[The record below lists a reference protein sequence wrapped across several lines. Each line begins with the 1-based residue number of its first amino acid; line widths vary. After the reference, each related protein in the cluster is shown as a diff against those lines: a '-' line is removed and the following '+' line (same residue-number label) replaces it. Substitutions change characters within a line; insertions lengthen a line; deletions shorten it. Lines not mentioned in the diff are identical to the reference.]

1 MILFALGVMTFF
13 QGWYVATAVLGIIAA
28 SLVAFLWYN
37 INPAKVFM

>member
-1 MILFALGVMTFF
+1 MTYF
-13 QGWYVATAVLGIIAA
+13 QNWYVATALLAIISA